1 MFARRAVEHAL
12 AVPAARPPSGASEL
26 ELAQLRASPP
36 PPPADSAT
44 RDALWRHAG
53 IERTREG
60 LEGLLGASH
69 PLARLIARCA
79 LARTESRGAQLRL
92 DYPARDPA
100 LDHRHVVVTAG
111 GETEWQEWS

>member
-1 MFARRAVEHAL
+1 M
-12 AVPAARPPSGASEL
+12 
-26 ELAQLRASPP
+26 
-36 PPPADSAT
+36 ADSAT

-79 LARTESRGAQLRL
+79 LARTESRGAHLRR
-92 DYPARDPA
+92 DYPSRDPA
-100 LDHRHVVVTAG
+100 LDHRHVVVTAA
-111 GETEWQEWS
+111 GETEWQTWS